1 MTNINE
7 ILGPEEFDPS
17 FLFKLPSEEED
28 KDNTEII
35 NVSNDVDGSTMGTT
49 VPAPENIETN
59 VEIGDTNV
67 EVVQP
72 PTTTN
77 EQV

>member
-35 NVSNDVDGSTMGTT
+35 RMVTDS
-49 VPAPENIETN
+49 
-59 VEIGDTNV
+59 
-67 EVVQP
+67 
-72 PTTTN
+72 
-77 EQV
+77 